1 VKIFNPLEASV
12 CQRTIEHDRKFY
24 WVASVKLHISMS
36 DNRVLFEQECI
47 ADLMSAMGEQPLPD
61 MGMPKPSGE
70 YLVSGHYFSDK
81 ATPLTAGQAE
91 VKFSGHKKT
100 LNIFGDRD
108 WFASVPTKPTTF
120 TTLPLSYEYSF
131 GGPQAAKNPIGKGYQ
146 ESSLPNIELADQ
158 TISSN
163 TENYDPAGFAPMDPS
178 WPQRAQY
185 QGTYDDKYLEKY
197 YPGYP
202 MDMDWRLFMTG
213 PKDQWHKGYYQG
225 NEEYR
230 LKNMHPQ
237 RPMIFGHLPNLQPRC
252 FIKRSLDNDVQGE
265 FKELDLNLDTV
276 WFFPEHE
283 VIQLTWRAMI
293 AVTTDDAEEISH
305 VLVGYEC
312 SEDPRRNRAHYETA
326 MQRRIANNDPFE
338 TNLNTKDL
346 VPLGEQSSLDRLKD
360 TALDNLEIN
369 EFSENIDAKA
379 DKIMQSVDTQLSS
392 SMEDVNSQITNSEID
407 TSKKAEL
414 IKQLEGLS
422 NDNQL
427 DPDLAII
434 MEKLSD
440 LLPGINDGDAK
451 KVELGEFS
459 FKKLDALMAEIEVFT
474 AKKKELALLEIKP
487 EIKRLKMML
496 AESALGSKL
505 SEDDANKI
513 RQQIDSL
520 ENISVE
526 SKPPLV
532 ILPRLNIA
540 EIKEQLLSLL
550 PQLKEAH
557 SKLHLLASNP
567 LTNNSQLVQQAK
579 DKIIDIESQELGK
592 ISDQLDM
599 AESGF
604 MESYIL
610 GAHFAPDGLSPHE
623 DIVLRKS
630 ELLRR
635 LSNNESVANEDWACL
650 DLSGL
655 NLDGVDFSNCLME
668 QVAFKD
674 CSLVGANF
682 SFSVLA
688 RTTMNNSNFDG
699 ANFNGANIGAIKA
712 NSCSFKNGEFNN
724 SKLSKSD
731 FKACSFEEASIIQ
744 PELLEV
750 TFDHCIFDYATLDGW
765 ILIERNLQGLSF
777 KNAKLSGFSFN
788 GCEISD
794 CFFDSAYMPS
804 TVWSSC
810 DLHGLSFLGT
820 DMTSNCFVVG
830 EDENMNLNRLD
841 FSGAKL
847 NKANLQKLEFKS
859 CKFHKAELNSA
870 NLMSSSLQG
879 ANFDECE
886 AIDAQFQKA
895 NLNGSSFYK
904 SNLMGSLLSKAKLT
918 GVNFHGSNLYGSDFI
933 RAHVK
938 GCDFSS
944 SNLDATILKDWR
956 PS

>member
-1 VKIFNPLEASV
+1 MKIFNPLEASI

-36 DNRVLFEQECI
+36 DNRVLFEQDCI

-61 MGMPKPSGE
+61 MGMPKPKAE

-81 ATPLTAGQAE
+81 AVPLNAGQVE
-91 VKFSGHKKT
+91 VKFAGHKKT
-100 LNIFGDRD
+100 LNVFGDRK
-108 WFASVPTKPTTF
+108 WFATIPTKPEVF

-131 GGPQAAKNPIGKGYQ
+131 GGQQAAKNPIGKGYQ

-158 TISSN
+158 AISSN
-163 TENYDPAGFAPMDPS
+163 TVHYEPAGFAPMDPS

-185 QGTYDDKYLEKY
+185 QGTYDEQYLEKY

-213 PKDQWHKGYYQG
+213 PKDQWHEGYYQG

-237 RPMIFGHLPNLQPRC
+237 RPMIFGQLPNLLPRC
-252 FIKRSLDNDVQGE
+252 FIKHTLDNNTEAQ

-283 VIQLTWRAMI
+283 VIQLTWRAMV

-305 VLVGYEC
+305 LLLGYEHR
-312 SEDPRRNRAHYETA
+312 EDARRNNAYYKNA
-326 MQRRIANNDPFE
+326 MERRILNNDPFE

-346 VPLGEQSSLDRLKD
+346 VPLGGQSSLDRLKD
-360 TALDNLEIN
+360 TALEDLGTN
-369 EFSENIDAKA
+369 EFSKNIDAKT
-379 DKIMQSVDTQLSS
+379 DEIMQSVDEQVSR
-392 SMEDVNSQITNSEID
+392 SMEDVKSQISSSEMEGP
-407 TSKKAEL
+407 KKAEL
-414 IKQLEGLS
+414 MQQLEGLS
-422 NDNQL
+422 ADNQL
-427 DPDLAII
+427 DPDFAII
-434 MEKLSD
+434 MEKLED
-440 LLPGINDGDAK
+440 LLPGMNKGDPK
-451 KVELGEFS
+451 KIELGSFS
-459 FKKLDALMAEIEVFT
+459 FKKLDAIMDEIEVFT
-474 AKKKELALLEIKP
+474 AKKKASALLGIQP
-487 EIKRLKMML
+487 EIERLKVML
-496 AESALGSKL
+496 EQSAAQL

-513 RQQIDSL
+513 EQQIKYL
-520 ENISVE
+520 ENMNAEPI
-526 SKPPLV
+526 PPMVL
-532 ILPRLNIA
+532 LPRLNLA
-540 EIKEQLLSLL
+540 EIKQQLLASL

-567 LTNNSQLVQQAK
+567 LTNNSTLVEQAK
-579 DKIIDIESQELGK
+579 EHIINIERQELEK
-592 ISDQLDM
+592 ISAQLDQ

-623 DIVLRKS
+623 DASLRKS
-630 ELLRR
+630 ELLKR
-635 LSNNESVANEDWACL
+635 LSNNESVANQDWACL

-655 NLDGVDFSNCLME
+655 NLDGVDFSNCLLE
-668 QVAFKD
+668 QVIFKD

-688 RTTMNNSNFDG
+688 RATMNNSNFEK

-712 NSCSFKNGEFNN
+712 ENSRFKHANFNN

-765 ILIERNLQGLSF
+765 ILIERKLSGLSF

-788 GCEISD
+788 GCEILD
-794 CFFDSAYMPS
+794 CSFDSAYMPS

-810 DLHGLSFLGT
+810 NLQRLSFRDS

-830 EDENMNLNRLD
+830 EDEQMNLNSLD
-841 FSGAKL
+841 FSFAKL

-859 CKFHKAELNSA
+859 CRFNKAELNSA
-870 NLMSSSLQG
+870 NLMSSILQG
-879 ANFDECE
+879 TSFDECE
-886 AIDAQFQKA
+886 AVDAQFQKA
-895 NLNGSSFYK
+895 HLHGASFYK
-904 SNLMGSLLSKAKLT
+904 SNLMGSLLSKAQLT
-918 GVNFHGSNLYGSDFI
+918 DVNFHGSNLYGTDFI
-933 RAHVK
+933 RSYVK

-944 SNLDATILKDWR
+944 ANLDATILKDWR